1 MEALIKEAPQ
11 KLTQN
16 KHRIGQF
23 LLPQEHGRLGSETQH
38 SKESHHGNCRK
49 QVGEACAS

>member
-1 MEALIKEAPQ
+1 MEALIKETPQ

-16 KHRIGQF
+16 KRRILSFYCRKDTGTF
-23 LLPQEHGRLGSETQH
+23 ESETQH

-49 QVGEACAS
+49 QVGE